1 MIKGSPV
8 STLSWRLCLLIV
20 VSLFIFMQCFS
31 TTGLSSAAQHSS
43 NINVFL
49 DSPDLKAFLF
59 LSSRQLLLSLSLFK
73 WASWCYSS
81 WLSQSERRKQEIK
94 NEWYKKATRQ
104 EKNCKG
110 ISVNRTHKGQNQAM
124 ITKSSEMNSNESM
137 KESKNQRRSWK
148 RKGRRL
154 DSYLFNA

>member
-1 MIKGSPV
+1 MIKGSSV

-31 TTGLSSAAQHSS
+31 TTGLWSAAQHSS

-73 WASWCYSS
+73 WALCYSS
-81 WLSQSERRKQEIK
+81 WLSQSERRKQQEIK
-94 NEWYKKATRQ
+94 NEWNKKATRQ

-110 ISVNRTHKGQNQAM
+110 ISVNWTHKGQNQAM
-124 ITKSSEMNSNESM
+124 ITKSREMNSNESM
-137 KESKNQRRSWK
+137 KESKN
-148 RKGRRL
+148 
-154 DSYLFNA
+154 